1 MNEVAPTTALLQLMT
16 WFSPGFP
23 TGAFAYSHGLES
35 AIQREL
41 ITCRQ
46 DAEEYLLDLTHTG
59 SLWNDLVLA
68 SLSWKAAT
76 QEDIAFLCQLN
87 ELSLAL
93 CPGED
98 RFMETTLQGDAFS
111 KAAKP
116 WGSEKI
122 ALQLDSADLAYPI
135 AVATIAATNCVPLI
149 ATLAAYQHSFC
160 ANLVSVMMR
169 LVPLGQTDGMQI
181 LADLEPHL
189 AELSKRAA
197 TASLEDLGSATLH
210 GDFLAIAHEHQ
221 HTRIFRS

>member
-16 WFSPGFP
+16 WLSPSFP

-41 ITCRQ
+41 ITCRS
-46 DAEEYLLDLTHTG
+46 DAEEYLHDLIHTG

-87 ELSLAL
+87 ELALAL

-189 AELSKRAA
+189 AELSMRAA
-197 TASLEDLGSATLH
+197 TASLDDLGSTTLH
-210 GDFLAIAHEHQ
+210 GDFLAMAHEHQ

>member
-16 WFSPGFP
+16 WLSPSFP
-23 TGAFAYSHGLES
+23 TGAFAYSHGLEN

-41 ITCRQ
+41 ITCRE
-46 DAEEYLLDLTHTG
+46 DAEEYLLDLAHTG
-59 SLWNDLVLA
+59 SQWNDLVLA

-87 ELSLAL
+87 ELALAL
-93 CPGED
+93 CPGEE
-98 RFMETTLQGDAFS
+98 RFLETSLQGDAFL

-116 WGSEKI
+116 WGSEKF
-122 ALQLDSADLAYPI
+122 APQFDNADVAYPI
-135 AVATIAATNCVPLI
+135 AVATIAAINCVPLI
-149 ATLAAYQHSFC
+149 ATLAVYQHSFC

-169 LVPLGQTDGMQI
+169 LVPLGQTDGMQL

-189 AELSKRAA
+189 AELSKKAVNS
-197 TASLEDLGSATLH
+197 TMDDLGSATLH